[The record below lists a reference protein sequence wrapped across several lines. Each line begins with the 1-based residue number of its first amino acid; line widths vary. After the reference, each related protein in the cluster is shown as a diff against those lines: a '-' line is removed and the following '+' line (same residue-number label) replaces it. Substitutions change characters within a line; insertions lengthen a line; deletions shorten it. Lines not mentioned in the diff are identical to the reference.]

1 MMDDTVAGTPYTRR
15 RRLLP
20 AMHRVFALCVLVLSP
35 ALFRVP
41 AAAKQESIHTVV
53 TTECTPYF
61 DWQVLGLWYRYCP
74 LQSAEPA
81 TLACLYL
88 SGPEDVL
95 SAAWVASSS
104 ARLMAECTFIRC
116 VKCAVLLQQTSI
128 AHNKL

>member
-1 MMDDTVAGTPYTRR
+1 MMDDTVVGRPYIRR

-20 AMHRVFALCVLVLSP
+20 AMHRAFALCVLVLSP

-74 LQSAEPA
+74 LQSAQAA

-95 SAAWVASSS
+95 SAAWIASLL
-104 ARLMAECTFIRC
+104 ARLMAECAVIRG
-116 VKCAVLLQQTSI
+116 VKCAILL
-128 AHNKL
+128 